1 MKSKVERGEKHMSK
15 KTNTP
20 QKHHEELVK
29 GFHAQLKQIF
39 DSSQQA
45 VYLYLDDNH
54 KVCNKKFSEMLG
66 FRSPEEWSK
75 VENPLEVG
83 VDKMSQDAVV
93 SAYRNAMEKLLASKI
108 HVKLRKKAG
117 GTFVASM
124 IMVPVVYQG
133 HMFALHF
140 IEEEAVTEDIQ

>member
-1 MKSKVERGEKHMSK
+1 MSK

-54 KVCNKKFSEMLG
+54 KVCNKKFAEMLG

-83 VDKMSQDAVV
+83 VDKMSQDPVV
-93 SAYRNAMEKLLASKI
+93 SAYRNAMEKLVASKI

-117 GTFVASM
+117 GAFYASM
-124 IMVPVVYQG
+124 IMVPVAY
-133 HMFALHF
+133 
-140 IEEEAVTEDIQ
+140 